1 MTCENNMIGS
11 KKKSTKGILLSVGV
25 WMMISYG
32 TFGSEVPP
40 PKPDLGSVLPRKIIY
55 EVFGED
61 KKFKEFIDGLNKL
74 KGYRMI
80 EYQRCCCLRGNVLD
94 AFAYDKDRHHRTP
107 VYELIYEALDVK
119 DDHSVQLMDSGS
131 TLSEDTGVY
140 QYIRDNNVVEDLNK
154 RIAAQTQ
161 QPSDEMKYIEK

>member
-1 MTCENNMIGS
+1 MTGENNIMES

-40 PKPDLGSVLPRKIIY
+40 QKPDLEDVLPYKIIY

-74 KGYRMI
+74 KRYRMI

-94 AFAYDKDRHHRTP
+94 ALAYNKDSHHRTP
-107 VYELIYEALDVK
+107 VRDLIYEALDLDK
-119 DDHSVQLMDSGS
+119 DNSVQLRDSGS

-140 QYIRDNNVVEDLNK
+140 GYIMENNVLWALNNAIQEQALK
-154 RIAAQTQ
+154 SENELQDIK
-161 QPSDEMKYIEK
+161 E

>member
-1 MTCENNMIGS
+1 MTCENNIMGS

-80 EYQRCCCLRGNVLD
+80 EYQS
-94 AFAYDKDRHHRTP
+94 P